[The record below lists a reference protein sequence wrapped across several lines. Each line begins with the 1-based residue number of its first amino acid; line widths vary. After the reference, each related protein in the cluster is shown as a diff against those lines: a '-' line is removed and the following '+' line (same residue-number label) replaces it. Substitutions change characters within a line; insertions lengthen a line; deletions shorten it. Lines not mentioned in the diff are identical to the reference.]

1 MDKFSYK
8 FAVIDLIYLQGQVE
22 KLIKKYPKYSLI
34 GKSICSEDYFDENS
48 DTPFPTMTS
57 ISRDTGLKYNMVRK
71 SIKEIHDLIFADDEN
86 NLIFP
91 KVKYRF
97 CFSFLESHFD
107 FTLYNLAVL
116 PRVGEN
122 IHIPFFKARLDMQ
135 YFYVEEVNYI
145 FEKEFQIVEI
155 WCKAGFGNQYLKFRK
170 DKAEALGEI
179 SRDEIWKVNNYSME
193 RKLREGQIKV

>member
-8 FAVIDLIYLQGQVE
+8 FAVIDLIYLQVQVE

-97 CFSFLESHFD
+97 CFSFLESHFY

-135 YFYVEEVNYI
+135 YFYVEEVI
-145 FEKEFQIVEI
+145 TF
-155 WCKAGFGNQYLKFRK
+155 LKKNFK
-170 DKAEALGEI
+170 
-179 SRDEIWKVNNYSME
+179 
-193 RKLREGQIKV
+193 

>member
-1 MDKFSYK
+1 LDKFAYK
-8 FAVIDLIYLQGQVE
+8 FAVIDLIYLQVQVE
-22 KLIKKYPKYSLI
+22 KIIKKYPKYSLI
-34 GKSICSEDYFDENS
+34 GKSIFSKDYFDKNS

-57 ISRDTGLKYNMVRK
+57 ISRNTGLKYNVVRK

-86 NLIFP
+86 NLNFP

-97 CFSFLESHFD
+97 CFFVLESHFD

-116 PRVGEN
+116 PRVGDN

-135 YFYVEEVNYI
+135 YFYVEHVDNI

-155 WCKAGFGNQYLKFRK
+155 WCKAGFGNQYLKLRK

-179 SRDEIWKVNNYSME
+179 HMDEIWKVNNYSME
-193 RKLREGQIKV
+193 RKLRRGDIDL